1 MEISEQG
8 YEVGTPSKTTARE
21 DVDRASYVSKRKG
34 GKPASPT
41 NPKKG
46 SAGKRKK
53 KKSSTSK
60 QLDGRKK
67 TWFLHGPGHS
77 SEECKLLKDYSQKY
91 AVQRTKKEK

>member
-53 KKSSTSK
+53 KI
-60 QLDGRKK
+60 QYIQAIGRPKK
-67 TWFLHGPGHS
+67 NMKDIQAIVQTVKNMLFAWPRT
-77 SEECKLLKDYSQKY
+77 LLRG
-91 AVQRTKKEK
+91 V

>member
-21 DVDRASYVSKRKG
+21 DVDRVSYVSKRKG
-34 GKPASPT
+34 GKSASPT

-53 KKSSTSK
+53 KNPVHPSNWTAE
-60 QLDGRKK
+60 KK
-67 TWFLHGPGHS
+67 HDFCMAPDTP
-77 SEECKLLKDYSQKY
+77 
-91 AVQRTKKEK
+91 QRSVNY